1 MLADQLEVKPA
12 TLRPAV
18 FRAGVGAM
26 FFMAGLCFA
35 SWASRIATIQQKL
48 NLSDAALGGVLFA
61 LPVGLML
68 SLPFSGWAVNK
79 IGSRI
84 LLCIALV
91 TYSILLIS
99 LGSVNHVYQLIICLV
114 AFGFASNATNI
125 AVNTQAVAT
134 EKLYTKPIMASFHGL
149 WSLAGFTGAGIG
161 TFMIGKSILPMYHF
175 MLICGI
181 TVVVVLF
188 CWQYLHNDR
197 DAHIS
202 SGPAFVMPDKSL
214 IKLGLIAFC
223 SMICEG
229 AMFDWS
235 VIYFK
240 KIVLAE
246 KAWIAAG
253 YTAFMC
259 TMATGRFIADWFA
272 ARFGL
277 KRTLQISGILTATGL
292 MIAVL
297 FPTLYTAIGGF
308 LLVGFG
314 VSSVVPMVYSAAGR
328 SKTMSPGAAIAA
340 VSTISFVGFLVG
352 PPVIGFLAGA
362 FTLRVSFTF
371 IALMGTCVVIL
382 ATKARV
388 A

>member
-1 MLADQLEVKPA
+1 MATEQLEVNYTSYKPA
-12 TLRPAV
+12 IY
-18 FRAGVGAM
+18 RAAVGAM

-48 NLSDAALGGVLFA
+48 DLSDAALGGVLFA

-79 IGSRI
+79 IGSRMLLAFAIITYGI
-84 LLCIALV
+84 LLV
-91 TYSILLIS
+91 V

-134 EKLYTKPIMASFHGL
+134 EKLYSKPIMASFHGL
-149 WSLAGFTGAGIG
+149 WSMAGFTGAAIG
-161 TFMIGKSILPMYHF
+161 TFMIGKNILPMYHF
-175 MLICGI
+175 ALICGI
-181 TVVVVLF
+181 NVIVVLI
-188 CWQYLHNDR
+188 CLQYLHNDR
-197 DAHIS
+197 EQADT
-202 SGPAFVMPDKSL
+202 GPAFAMPDKSL

-246 KAWIAAG
+246 KAWMAAG

-259 TMATGRFIADWFA
+259 TMATGRFIADWFSHK
-272 ARFGL
+272 FGL
-277 KRTLQISGILTATGL
+277 KRTLQVSGTLTTIGL
-292 MIAVL
+292 LIAVVC
-297 FPTLYTAIGGF
+297 PTLPVAIGGF

-371 IALMGTCVVIL
+371 IALMGACVVIL
-382 ATKARV
+382 ATKAKV
-388 A
+388 E